1 MKSEGAWRASLSLLV
16 YLSLCVRQWMAAY
29 VWPRVPVRICI
40 GVCVCVHYALGALLK
55 HVSVT
60 LIVLYVHALVHY
72 TISEVKEVQILRV
85 DMISASDGP
94 TLVSAH
100 DTVHHIE

>member
-1 MKSEGAWRASLSLLV
+1 MEGFFKPLSVLKSVCETVNGC
-16 YLSLCVRQWMAAY
+16 LCVTASAGAY
-29 VWPRVPVRICI
+29 LYWC
-40 GVCVCVHYALGALLK
+40 VCVCVHYALGALLK

-94 TLVSAH
+94 L
-100 DTVHHIE
+100 